1 MSGGVAGAASGG
13 VTGRR
18 WFHVG
23 VLLCLGLGW
32 GMTQPLG
39 KIATEDGHG
48 PFGLIFWQLVV
59 CVIVLGAICL
69 PRGRG
74 LVFTWPALRF
84 YAIVAALGTLIPN
97 ATFYLSVA
105 RLPSGVMSMIISAVP
120 MIAFPLA
127 VVLGMER
134 FGWLRLAGLCL
145 GLAGV
150 SLLAAPGAV
159 LGPGMV
165 AFLPVA
171 MIGPLCYALEGL
183 YVARNGTAGMDPVQ
197 AMFGASVAGLV
208 GCLPLA
214 LVTGQFFDPFAGF
227 GRPELAL
234 AGSSAIHALIYAAY
248 VWLAFRAG
256 AVFASQCSYIV
267 TGAGIFWAMALLGER
282 FPPSLWLALVL
293 LLCGVALVSPR
304 DRAARDA
311 STPA

>member
-1 MSGGVAGAASGG
+1 MIARVGD
-13 VTGRR
+13 RR
-18 WFHVG
+18 WFQLG
-23 VLLCLGLGW
+23 LLVTLGLGW

-39 KIATEDGHG
+39 KMATEDGHG

-59 CVIVLGAICL
+59 CVLVLGAICL
-69 PRGRG
+69 PKGKG
-74 LVFTWPALRF
+74 LVFTPEALRF
-84 YAIVAALGTLIPN
+84 YVVVAALGTLIPN

-105 RLPSGVMSMIISAVP
+105 RLPAGVMSMIISAVP

-127 VVLGMER
+127 VMLGMER
-134 FGWLRLAGLCL
+134 FGWLRLLGLCM

-159 LGPGMV
+159 LPGAMMM

-183 YVARNGTAGMDPVQ
+183 FVARNGTAGMDAVQ
-197 AMFGASVAGLV
+197 AMFGASVVGLV
-208 GCLPLA
+208 ACVPLA
-214 LVTGQFFDPFAGF
+214 LMTGQMFNPFVGF
-227 GRPELAL
+227 GRPEAAL
-234 AGSSAIHALIYAAY
+234 AFSSAVHALMYAAY

-267 TGAGIFWAMALLGER
+267 TGAGIFWAMVLLGER

-293 LLCGVALVSPR
+293 LLSGVALVSPR
-304 DRAARDA
+304 DRPQAEA
-311 STPA
+311 TPAA

>member
-1 MSGGVAGAASGG
+1 VIARVGD
-13 VTGRR
+13 RR
-18 WFHVG
+18 WFQLG
-23 VLLCLGLGW
+23 LLVTLGLGW

-39 KIATEDGHG
+39 KMATEDGHG

-59 CVIVLGAICL
+59 CVLVLGAICL
-69 PRGRG
+69 PKGKG
-74 LVFTWPALRF
+74 LVFTPEALRF
-84 YAIVAALGTLIPN
+84 YVVVAALGTLIPN

-105 RLPSGVMSMIISAVP
+105 RLPAGVMSMIISAVP

-127 VVLGMER
+127 VMLGMER
-134 FGWLRLAGLCL
+134 FGWLRLLGLCM

-159 LGPGMV
+159 LPGAMMM

-183 YVARNGTAGMDPVQ
+183 FVARNGTAGMDAVQ
-197 AMFGASVAGLV
+197 AMFGASVVGLV
-208 GCLPLA
+208 ACVPLA
-214 LVTGQFFDPFAGF
+214 LMTGQMFNPFVGF
-227 GRPELAL
+227 GRPEAAL
-234 AGSSAIHALIYAAY
+234 AFSSAVHALMYAAY

-267 TGAGIFWAMALLGER
+267 TGAGIFWAMVLLGER

-293 LLCGVALVSPR
+293 LLSGVALVSPR
-304 DRAARDA
+304 DRPQAEA
-311 STPA
+311 TPAA

>member
-1 MSGGVAGAASGG
+1 MSVGIGD
-13 VTGRR
+13 RR
-18 WFHVG
+18 WFQVG
-23 VLLCLGLGW
+23 LLVLLGLGW

-39 KIATEDGHG
+39 KMATEDGHG

-59 CVIVLGAICL
+59 CVLVLGAISVA
-69 PRGRG
+69 RGR
-74 LVFTWPALRF
+74 LPVLTKEALRF
-84 YAIVAALGTLIPN
+84 YVVVAALGTLIPN

-105 RLPSGVMSMIISAVP
+105 RLPAGVMSMIISAVP

-127 VVLGMER
+127 VVFGMER

-145 GLAGV
+145 GLAAV

-159 LGPGMV
+159 LPEAEMA

-171 MIGPLCYALEGL
+171 LIGPLCYALEGL
-183 YVARNGTAGMDPVQ
+183 FVARHGTAGMDAVQ
-197 AMFGASVAGLV
+197 AMFGASVVGLL

-214 LVTGQFFDPFAGF
+214 LGSGQMFDPFAGF
-227 GRPELAL
+227 GRPEAAL
-234 AGSSAIHALIYAAY
+234 AFSSAVHAVMYAAY

-267 TGAGIFWAMALLGER
+267 TGAGIFWAMVLLGER

-293 LLCGVALVSPR
+293 LLSGVALVSPR
-304 DRAARDA
+304 ERVAAGEPKA
-311 STPA
+311 V